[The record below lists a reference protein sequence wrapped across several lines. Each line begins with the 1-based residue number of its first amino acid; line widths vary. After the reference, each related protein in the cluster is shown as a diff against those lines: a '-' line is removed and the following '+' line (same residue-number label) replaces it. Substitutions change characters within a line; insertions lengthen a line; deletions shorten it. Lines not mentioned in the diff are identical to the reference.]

1 MSESWHPRKTEKD
14 VAVARAGVAKYD
26 RGWIYGAGTREHDH
40 SKPGKGG
47 EVLNPE
53 QLFTGSR
60 NADVVIHTDGT
71 TIYADGSDGEI
82 VSGTDAFQVIQAAHD
97 NMPDGG
103 TLVIKPGVYDS
114 TASNPVLR
122 FSKNMS
128 LIAPNVTLRCVVDRA
143 TWVRFE
149 GMDFAYVF
157 GLTLDCNLT
166 LTGVALNVYGD
177 ATTQT
182 SGITFDKLTIKDY
195 PSGGIAD
202 GFFTVWDHANTI
214 GSGNVKDVT
223 FRDCT
228 FKNYNTASD
237 CAGVS
242 YCRDV
247 EFYDCLFDN
256 ARRLNF
262 YGSEN
267 VKVFGG
273 TWKNIDNYA
282 ALILQSNDVVVK
294 GAMFYE
300 NTADDIMVRPLPA
313 AQPGTAKDISIESI
327 HKSTIGNSGAAV
339 RVRNNDTYGCENV
352 SIKVMCYGRG
362 AGVVSD
368 AYGGT
373 NKDINIHDSLI
384 QYCSN
389 SGIGLGSDDVEDTIH
404 NVRVKNCNQSGV
416 GWPGINNRG
425 TNTEI
430 IDCKVYDDQATATQT
445 ISIKNAAN
453 NIRRIHG
460 GLIDQA
466 LSITGGSIDEIIDL
480 QGYTTEN
487 SGSAS
492 VADGDTIAHGLDE
505 TPSYV
510 NLTAS
515 VDGHIAVA
523 TAVDATSITVGL
535 VDDAGSAV
543 GTAETVYWEAKS

>member
-1 MSESWHPRKTEKD
+1 M
-14 VAVARAGVAKYD
+14 
-26 RGWIYGAGTREHDH
+26 
-40 SKPGKGG
+40 PGKVGR
-47 EVLNPE
+47 EWQREDETVKPSPEDLPVNIE
-53 QLFTGSR
+53 QLFTDSR
-60 NADVVIHTDGT
+60 YADVVVWSDGT
-71 TIYADGSDGEI
+71 TYYADGSTGLI
-82 VSGTDAFQVIQAAHD
+82 SSSTDAFQVIQAAHD
-97 NMPDGG
+97 NMPSGG
-103 TLVIKPGVYDS
+103 TLVIKPGVYDN

-128 LIAPNVTLRCVVDRA
+128 LIAPNVTLRCVTDCA

-166 LTGVALNVYGD
+166 LTSVALDVYGD

-195 PSGGIAD
+195 PSGGAAD
-202 GFFTVWDHANTI
+202 GFFTVWDRASTV

-223 FRDCT
+223 FRNCT

-242 YCRDV
+242 FCRDV
-247 EFYDCLFDN
+247 EFYDCLFDD

-273 TWKNIDNYA
+273 TWKNIDNYG
-282 ALILQSNDVVVK
+282 ALISQSNDVVVK

-300 NTADDIMVRPLPA
+300 NTTDDIVVSPLPPED
-313 AQPGTAKDISIESI
+313 PGTAKDISIESI
-327 HKSTIGNSGAAV
+327 HKSTIGNGGAAV
-339 RVRNNDTYGCENV
+339 NVVNGSTYGCENV

-368 AYGGT
+368 ANGGT

-389 SGIGLGSDDVEDTIH
+389 SGIVLGSDDVEDTIH

-425 TNTEI
+425 TDTEI

-445 ISIKNAAN
+445 TSIRNAAN

-460 GLIDQA
+460 GLIDQS
-466 LSITGGSIDEIIDL
+466 LSIAGGSIDEVIDL

-505 TPSYV
+505 TPTFV

-523 TAVDATSITVGL
+523 TNVDATSITVGL

-543 GTAETVYWEAKS
+543 GTAETVYWEARAR